1 MKVIFAAGGTG
12 GHIFP
17 AVAIAEALCRKRSD
31 VETRFVLGAGGKG
44 SQFLD
49 PSGFAWDAVPMKGM
63 PRKNLLLLIPF
74 ALDLLRSLVTALGL
88 LRRERP
94 DAVVA
99 MGGYPSAPV
108 SLAAAILRTPVY
120 VAEQNRAPG
129 LATKWNARFARTI
142 FLAFE
147 GSRAFFPASK
157 ESVVTG
163 NPVRPTIF
171 DYDEKRARARWELDA
186 SRKTVLFVGGSQG
199 ARTLNTI
206 ILECLSRWERTEEV
220 QFLFQTGADDFE
232 SFRQSCSRIQA
243 LVRTVPFLSEM
254 GDAYGVATVVVGRA
268 GASTLAELTALGKA
282 SILVPYPWAAEGH
295 QSENAKYMKE
305 QGASVAIEQKPL
317 TAERLA
323 EAMGSILFD
332 DDKRHAME
340 KASRAMGRPDAADA
354 IATRI
359 LEERDEGGERF
370 IEDVTTG
377 GLHRES
383 SR

>member
-17 AVAIAEALCRKRSD
+17 AVAIAEALRNKRSD
-31 VETRFVLGAGGKG
+31 VEARFVLGAGGKG
-44 SQFLD
+44 AQFLE
-49 PSGFAWDAVPMKGM
+49 PIGFAWDAIPMKGM
-63 PRKNLLLLIPF
+63 PRKNLLRLIPF
-74 ALDLLRSLVTALGL
+74 AWDLVRSLISALGV

-94 DAVVA
+94 AAVVA

-108 SLAAAILRTPVY
+108 SLAAAMLRLPVY

-129 LATKWNARFARTI
+129 LATKWNARFARAI

-147 GSRAFFPASK
+147 GSRAFFPSSK
-157 ESVVTG
+157 ECAVTG
-163 NPVRPTIF
+163 NPVRPAIF
-171 DYDEKRARARWELDA
+171 DFDDTRARARWTLETN
-186 SRKTVLFVGGSQG
+186 RKTVLFVGGSQG

-206 ILECLSRWERTEEV
+206 IMECLSRWERTEEV

-243 LVRTVPFLSEM
+243 LVRTVPFLAEM

-295 QSENAKYMKE
+295 QSENAKYMEEK
-305 QGASVAIEQKPL
+305 GAAVAIEQKAL
-317 TAERLA
+317 TADRLA
-323 EAMGSILFD
+323 EAMSGILFD
-332 DDKRHAME
+332 DDRRGAME
-340 KASRAMGRPDAADA
+340 NASRAMGRPDAADA

-359 LEERDEGGERF
+359 LADWGEGGSEF